1 MPLTKP
7 FVNINHLPD
16 DLFTYQN
23 DDFYNFVTK
32 CIGKKQSDLLKFE
45 DISSA
50 DIYLTCS
57 NVLTILKLDSAALLP
72 FKQCLCLKL
81 DDNSFIALP
90 GIKSSFAYLTELL
103 IKKKDDISRGARQG
117 KSLSASSNLSGTTT
131 VNVNNTST
139 ISSCPLF

>member
-1 MPLTKP
+1 MPLKKP
-7 FVNINHLPD
+7 SVNINHLPD

-23 DDFYNFVTK
+23 DDFYDFVNK
-32 CIGKKQSDLLKFE
+32 CIGKKQADLLKFE

-50 DIYLTCS
+50 DIYLTCT
-57 NVLTILKLDSAALLP
+57 NVLAILKLDSAALLP

-103 IKKKDDISRGARQG
+103 IKKKVRHFQLYGGIRQNRL
-117 KSLSASSNLSGTTT
+117 KYIRINLL
-131 VNVNNTST
+131 
-139 ISSCPLF
+139 IAYF